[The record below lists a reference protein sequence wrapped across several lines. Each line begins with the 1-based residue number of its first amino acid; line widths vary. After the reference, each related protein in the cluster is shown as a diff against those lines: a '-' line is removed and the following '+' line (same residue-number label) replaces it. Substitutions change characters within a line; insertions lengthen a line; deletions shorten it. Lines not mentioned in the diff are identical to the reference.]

1 MLDCLRGSP
10 VAGVKLNMILPDF
23 PCLYS
28 IDWIKKERES
38 FFSLFQQ
45 KSHIYFRRCSSEIL
59 VVFVALILLAINCH
73 FVNEMTSSKINNR
86 MEEMTD
92 SLLRKKEKRSTY
104 KSEKTAYFQLLAA
117 ESLAKQIN
125 DFIVTFQRI
134 PKPTVWNRLSF
145 FATSQSLLKCDSI
158 NQLNSAPRTTKH

>member
-1 MLDCLRGSP
+1 MLDCLLGSP

-73 FVNEMTSSKINNR
+73 FVKEMTSSKINNR

-92 SLLRKKEKRSTY
+92 SLLRKKKKDQHTNQKKLLIFS
-104 KSEKTAYFQLLAA
+104 SSQLKAW
-117 ESLAKQIN
+117 Q
-125 DFIVTFQRI
+125 
-134 PKPTVWNRLSF
+134 NRL
-145 FATSQSLLKCDSI
+145 TTSLLLFNVFLSRLFGIVCHFLRQVKVY
-158 NQLNSAPRTTKH
+158 